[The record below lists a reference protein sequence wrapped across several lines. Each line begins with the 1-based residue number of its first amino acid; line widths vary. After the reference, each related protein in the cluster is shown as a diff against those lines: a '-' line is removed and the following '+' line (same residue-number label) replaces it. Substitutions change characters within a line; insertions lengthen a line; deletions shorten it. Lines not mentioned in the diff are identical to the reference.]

1 MLIPIDDFSDRNR
14 DKRLEKFRL
23 RRELLRQ
30 YHRIISNADYVF
42 LASDAVIGM
51 GIAPLWSAIWR
62 RTFERTPFFMVS
74 PGVRSLVELPEFAM
88 TSAIHRYYGE
98 ETEGLPYQH
107 ENFFGEFKASLLLSR
122 PDKDKPLYEIHSP
135 NAEVSSS
142 GLFIDHNSSEWDFT
156 TEKIAL
162 TQAIDAKIKSNFLVI
177 ISQDKNFLLTLRE
190 RYQTDHA
197 SQRGKKSLLTLSL
210 RDNGDLYDPFA
221 ADGDDLKNRA
231 AAAQLFSLT
240 ESLPLYIEDGAL
252 KHPAAEAFLSNI
264 HIPLLHHQ
272 RQLVLLADKAKGYPK
287 ADIIN
292 SRAQSTPATIRFAW
306 LDSDKN
312 KTEAIA
318 DLLMQEATSTT
329 SAHIAL
335 ITDRVPRAERIQL
348 QLDGM
353 GIQVDIYSINQF
365 GYLSSRDKGKES
377 ILKNRE
383 KAEKKSIRA
392 EWEVA
397 IREENTQKIQRLIS
411 KREEADAGLRC
422 CLLTGKSHIME
433 MILDSLPP
441 SELFHLDSFVEWWI
455 CEFRQFQNSTYLIKN
470 RDFYKL
476 LVKVLTRCRM
486 REVTFKKIE
495 EHLDRLSEKTNREIE
510 EIEYLNEML
519 SHSAD
524 DDLPVSKVLTGRRIK
539 SLYPLHSLPSSQ
551 SNEQWALELQ
561 QTELRKKLEE
571 IEMQLSALEAQRM
584 DLLTQLNTITSKLE
598 APLEEPVV
606 GTINKT
612 KLTEWLTR
620 YKDSFAD
627 RWEKMSYKW
636 EAVCDFHQ
644 HWDLEA
650 EDLKATVEQSLK
662 QLSKN
667 RRLLRPFVERM
678 AYGMLHQFAT
688 HEKENTRKLFRELYN
703 GISKENAEEHITR
716 FLEAVTEMKERR
728 RIHDMPNWRK
738 HFQTKSTI
746 SALLWVH
753 SPQQFF
759 YAEPQWA
766 KECFRELELPYSG
779 SSRCFHYAETLNN
792 LTTLVSE
799 LKKRTYALK
808 TFLTPYIR
816 KLELDADTAVCILVN
831 DFAEF
836 VGRSIRK
843 SASIY

>member
-1 MLIPIDDFSDRNR
+1 MKL
-14 DKRLEKFRL
+14 FRL
-23 RRELLRQ
+23 RRERLKQ

-42 LASDAVIGM
+42 LASDAVTGM
-51 GIAPLWSAIWR
+51 GIATLWTEIWKH
-62 RTFERTPFFMVS
+62 TFENTPFFMVS
-74 PGVRSLVELPEFAM
+74 PGVRSLVELPEFVM
-88 TSAIHRYYGE
+88 THVNHRYYGE
-98 ETEGLPYQH
+98 GTGGLPYQH
-107 ENFFGEFKASLLLSR
+107 ENFFGEFKASLLTTRLHEN
-122 PDKDKPLYEIHSP
+122 KPLYEIHSP
-135 NAEVSSS
+135 NAEVSAS
-142 GLFIDHNSSEWDFT
+142 GLFVDHNSSEWDYT

-162 TQAIDAKIKSNFLVI
+162 TQAIDAKIKSKFLVI
-177 ISQDKNFLLTLRE
+177 ISQDKNFLLSLRE

-197 SQRGKKSLLTLSL
+197 SQRGQKSLLTLSL

-231 AAAQLFSLT
+231 AAAQLFSLA

-272 RQLVLLADKAKGYPK
+272 RQLILLADKAKGYPK

-306 LDSDKN
+306 LEPDKN
-312 KTEAIA
+312 KSEALV
-318 DLLMQEATSTT
+318 DRLMKEAAGAP

-335 ITDRVPRAERIQL
+335 ITDRVPRAERLQL

-397 IREENTQKIQRLIS
+397 VREEDTQKIQRLIS
-411 KREEADAGLRC
+411 KKEEADAGLRC
-422 CLLTGKSHIME
+422 CLLTGKAHIME

-441 SELFHLDSFVEWWI
+441 TELFHLNSFVEWWI

-519 SHSAD
+519 SHSGD

-551 SNEQWALELQ
+551 TNEQWALELQ
-561 QTELRKKLEE
+561 QTELKKKLED

-584 DLLTQLNTITSKLE
+584 DLLAQLNTISGKLE
-598 APLEEPVV
+598 SPPDEPIIS
-606 GTINKT
+606 TINKA
-612 KLTEWLTR
+612 KLAEWLTR

-627 RWEKMSYKW
+627 RWETMSYKW

-667 RRLLRPFVERM
+667 RRLLRPFGERM

-792 LTTLVSE
+792 LAVLVTE

-843 SASIY
+843 LVTI